1 MPGTGR
7 AILVAILVA
16 IALVCFVLGLINLR
30 RRRHDQRLRELT
42 EGDAIAPNGAT
53 PAARPGSSPALWS
66 GLAVAAS
73 ALPKIGTPLLPDEED
88 DLTELESRL
97 RKAGYYQR
105 HAAGIFLGIKVLLLV
120 AAVLFGLGM
129 GVTGFLTP
137 VGAMLCGG
145 FATGVAVLAPG
156 LWVEGR
162 TRTRQETLRRALPDA
177 LDVMVICVEG
187 GLSLPEAIRRVAGEL
202 QTAHPLLAGELG
214 IVQREILLG
223 LSPGE
228 AMRRLAT
235 RCDIEEVRSLAAVL
249 LQSERFGASTSKA
262 LRVQADQLRLKR
274 HQRAEERAQRAA
286 VLILFPTLLCIFPA
300 VFLVFL
306 GPAVWRILDMF
317 ERIK

>member
-1 MPGTGR
+1 MLGNGR
-7 AILVAILVA
+7 PLLVAILVTT
-16 IALVCFVLGLINLR
+16 ALFCFVLGLINVR
-30 RRRHDQRLRELT
+30 RRRHDQRLRELA
-42 EGDAIAPNGAT
+42 EGDTAPHGGT
-53 PAARPGSSPALWS
+53 IPASRPSSAPALWT
-66 GLAVAAS
+66 GLATT
-73 ALPKIGTPLLPDEED
+73 ALPKIGSPLLPNEEED
-88 DLTELESRL
+88 LTLLESRL

-105 HAAGIFLGIKVLLLV
+105 HAAGIFLGTKVLMLLM
-120 AAVLFGLGM
+120 AVVLGVGL
-129 GVTGFLTP
+129 GVTGCLTP
-137 VGAMLCGG
+137 LSAML
-145 FATGVAVLAPG
+145 FAGIAMGVAVLAPG

-162 TRTRQETLRRALPDA
+162 TRDRQETFRRALPDA

-187 GLSLPEAIRRVAGEL
+187 GLSLPEAIRRVSGEL

-228 AMRRLAT
+228 AMRRFAGRADL
-235 RCDIEEVRSLAAVL
+235 EEVRSLAAVL

-286 VLILFPTLLCIFPA
+286 VFILFPTLLCIFPA

-306 GPAVWRILDMF
+306 GPALLRIFDMF